1 MTNPRAKFMSELKS
15 LCRDFEKQVDEV
27 EKETRVTL
35 NHIRV
40 SLMQLFDA
48 VRCTDI
54 ICDR

>member
-35 NHIRV
+35 NHSRV
-40 SLMQLFDA
+40 SLIQLFDA

-54 ICDR
+54 IYDR